1 MIDSITT
8 KLQELGINRALV
20 PNKIEKDY
28 RFMRWVRAM
37 CNKIPHHETPARCW
51 RTREGSSHFYT
62 TQGVDISS
70 PVTTWM
76 DNVNYKEAR
85 C

>member
-1 MIDSITT
+1 MIDLVTT

-20 PNKIEKDY
+20 PNKIKKDY
-28 RFMRWVRAM
+28 RFMRWVRAT
-37 CNKIPHHETPARCW
+37 CNKISHHETPARCW
-51 RTREGSSHFYT
+51 KTRDSHFYT
-62 TQGVDISS
+62 TQGVDIPS
-70 PVTTWM
+70 PVTTWV